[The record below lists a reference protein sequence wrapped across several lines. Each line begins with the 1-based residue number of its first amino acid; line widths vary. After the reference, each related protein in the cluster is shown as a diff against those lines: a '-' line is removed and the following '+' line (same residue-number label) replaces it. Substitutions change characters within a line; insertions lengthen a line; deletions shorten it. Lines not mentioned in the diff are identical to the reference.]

1 MQKELL
7 SAYLDGEYQNDHLL
21 DSLCQDEELQQAWNH
36 YHLVRTV
43 VRQETTVLLGAD
55 FTAKM
60 ATLIDAEPA
69 PHFAAQATVAQ
80 PTPAEVEK
88 LPFMQKLKGLFAP
101 LTQVAVAATVCLVAV
116 FGVQNYLQSDN
127 GVAVAD
133 NPVLQT
139 LPFTNNIQQ
148 VSYNAPSQDVP
159 TQAQLEQQSK
169 RINMMLQNYEL
180 QRRSHTP
187 PLSAAASRE

>member
-21 DSLCQDEELQQAWNH
+21 DTLCQDEELQQAWNR

-43 VRQETTVLLGAD
+43 ARQETTVLLGTD

-60 ATLIDAEPA
+60 ADLIEAE
-69 PHFAAQATVAQ
+69 PHFAVEQ
-80 PTPAEVEK
+80 PTPAAAQQ
-88 LPFMQKLKGLFAP
+88 LPFMQKLRSWLNP
-101 LTQVAVAATVCLVAV
+101 LSQVAVAASVCLVAV
-116 FGVQNYLQSDN
+116 FGVQSYLQSDN
-127 GVAVAD
+127 GVVVAE

-139 LPFTNNIQQ
+139 LPFTDNIQQ

-159 TQAQLEQQSK
+159 SQAQMEQQSK

-180 QRRSHTP
+180 QRRSNNQQ
-187 PLSAAASRE
+187 LNAAASHE

>member
-7 SAYLDGEYQNDHLL
+7 SAYLDGEHQNDHLTQ
-21 DSLCQDEELQQAWNH
+21 SLCQDEELQQAWNH
-36 YHLVRTV
+36 YHLVRAV
-43 VRQETTVLLGAD
+43 MRQESSIVLNTD

-60 ATLIDAEPA
+60 ARLIEAEPT
-69 PHFAAQATVAQ
+69 PHFDLVSQ
-80 PTPAEVEK
+80 PTPSEVVRM
-88 LPFMQKLKGLFAP
+88 PFMQKLKDWLNP
-101 LTQVAVAATVCLVAV
+101 LTQVAVAASVCLVAV
-116 FGVQNYLQSDN
+116 FGVQSYLQSDS
-127 GVAVAD
+127 GMQVAD

-180 QRRSHTP
+180 QRRVNTQN
-187 PLSAAASRE
+187 LSSNTNH

>member
-21 DSLCQDEELQQAWNH
+21 DTLCRDEELQQAWNR

-43 VRQETTVLLGAD
+43 VRRETTVLLGTD

-60 ATLIDAEPA
+60 ADLIDAEPT
-69 PHFAAQATVAQ
+69 PQAAQYAPLALQRVSF
-80 PTPAEVEK
+80 VHR
-88 LPFMQKLKGLFAP
+88 LKGWLNPF
-101 LTQVAVAATVCLVAV
+101 TQIAVAASVCLVAV
-116 FGVQNYLQSDN
+116 FGVQSYLQSDN
-127 GVAVAD
+127 GVVVAD

-139 LPFTNNIQQ
+139 LPFTDNIQQ
-148 VSYNAPSQDVP
+148 VSYNAPSRDVP

-180 QRRSHTP
+180 QRRANSQQ
-187 PLSAAASRE
+187 LSAAADHE

>member
-7 SAYLDGEYQNDHLL
+7 SAYLDGEYQNDYLL
-21 DSLCQDEELQQAWNH
+21 DSLCQDEELQQAWNR

-43 VRQETTVLLGAD
+43 MRKETPVLLGTD

-60 ATLIDAEPA
+60 AELIESEPT
-69 PHFAAQATVAQ
+69 PHLVAQ
-80 PTPAEVEK
+80 PTPIEVGK
-88 LPFMQKLKGLFAP
+88 QPFMQKLKGWLAP
-101 LTQVAVAATVCLVAV
+101 LSQVAVAASVCLVAV
-116 FGVQNYLQSDN
+116 FGVQSYLQTDN
-127 GVAVAD
+127 GVQVAD

-139 LPFTNNIQQ
+139 LPFTNNVQQ

-180 QRRSHTP
+180 QRRTNTQQLNETTANH
-187 PLSAAASRE
+187 E

>member
-80 PTPAEVEK
+80 PTPVEVEK

-116 FGVQNYLQSDN
+116 FGVQNYLQNDH

-180 QRRSHTP
+180 QRRSHTQ